1 MSTSVTLRP
10 VTDGDDAFLL
20 ELYASTRDDV
30 LRSPLSAEEKAQ
42 FVAMQCRAQRVDYET
57 RFRGSDH
64 SIVLVDGVPH
74 GRIWVDRR
82 ADEIRLLDI
91 ALVPHGQNRGTGR
104 ALLERLIVEADRSA
118 TPLRH
123 SVLLENEAAL
133 RFYERLDFEIVENFG
148 LHVLMEHRP
157 GADVTHD

>member
-1 MSTSVTLRP
+1 MSATITLRP

-20 ELYASTRDDV
+20 ELYAGTRDDV
-30 LRSPLSAEEKAQ
+30 SRSPLTIEEKAQ
-42 FVAMQCRAQRVDYET
+42 FVAMQYRAQRADYES
-57 RFRGSDH
+57 RFPGAEH

-91 ALVPHGQNRGTGR
+91 ALVPNGRNRGTGR
-104 ALLERLIVEADRSA
+104 ALLERLIDEADRSQ

-123 SVLLENEAAL
+123 SVLLENEPAL
-133 RFYERLDFEIVENFG
+133 RFYTRLNFEIVEDFG

-157 GADVTHD
+157 EPNVIQN